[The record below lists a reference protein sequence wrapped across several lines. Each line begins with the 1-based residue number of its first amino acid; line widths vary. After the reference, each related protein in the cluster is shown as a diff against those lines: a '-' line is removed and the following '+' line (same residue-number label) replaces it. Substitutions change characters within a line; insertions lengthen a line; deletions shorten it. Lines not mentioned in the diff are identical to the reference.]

1 MENKKIGKKYLKDQ
15 LNVTNILWLSLFFVT
30 SIFQNDVVSN
40 ILNYSHKYFQQPW
53 SSLIGLIIL
62 GIWFFR
68 SPFNL
73 KCQIVKWSA
82 PLVFWALPGIKQN
95 GLWQINV
102 AIILFLAFYI
112 IFVLTILIHLGLVKF
127 GRRKKDDI
135 NQGFISD
142 DPIEE
147 EDENDSFGRKE
158 YARSIVAEISKT
170 INKRSFNIAVTGVW
184 GSGKTSFL
192 NLIKGDMQNYKKY
205 KNKFITVKYNPWD
218 FKEDK
223 IIGLDLLK
231 TISHEIANEKE
242 LQEKFKGLMA
252 SLQGMNQSP
261 WYKVIPYFL
270 SGFSKEKSINE
281 YRKEIGDTLGL
292 KGQKLVI
299 FLDDL
304 DRLDGDEILEVFK
317 TIRNSFDIANTFFIL
332 GFDIEY
338 ITDQIKDKVKRN
350 DQNVRSLEYLDK
362 IFQMRLS
369 MPSNTDIEFSKIL
382 SENITALFK
391 VKTSFSHE
399 NIKIADY
406 RQVYSIINALKIFTS
421 KNDLTNFS
429 INTLIIIEYIKIR
442 YPKLHKNLMVNFTWI
457 RYAYLGFDRSS
468 QDPFDKFRNESR
480 LGDLTPPET
489 DVVIE
494 LIESLDIYKNKQISK
509 SQFLKYFKFSM
520 PVDEF
525 YKSILLEAI
534 RLNDIEIINEN
545 KTLTNEKD
553 LLLKIDNFVKNNLI
567 EYTASGTTKK
577 WIDDLMI
584 SILFKDESGLSFYGY
599 QYYILENKYFKN
611 YNEIIEIIGN
621 LNSKQIIN
629 YIFNLKDAN
638 TKVLDE
644 LLKAVKNY
652 VEIENKID
660 QFFWES
666 INIVE
671 RYQFDTVNLKKKKSY
686 TKNFK
691 DIGMVFV
698 KSSYLISIQKYVSFT
713 RPGENRSV
721 LRGANSIM
729 DYYLTGLFSADD
741 WLSLLP
747 ENYQIDNKL
756 VKIRAWLKEISE
768 KGADQR
774 VDLDYLSVFG
784 QDFSDFRMSSGLVVK

>member
-1 MENKKIGKKYLKDQ
+1 MNTLKPKLDLANFFWCILVFLPILLKETYFRKIIEWFPFD
-15 LNVTNILWLSLFFVT
+15 
-30 SIFQNDVVSN
+30 IFHQNA
-40 ILNYSHKYFQQPW
+40 
-53 SSLIGLIIL
+53 LIIL
-62 GIWFFR
+62 SILFI
-68 SPFNL
+68 L
-73 KCQIVKWSA
+73 
-82 PLVFWALPGIKQN
+82 
-95 GLWQINV
+95 
-102 AIILFLAFYI
+102 AIITISNEKLQQNLLKWIFPILIWLGCYFHDFYNHSTYLII
-112 IFVLTILIHLGLVKF
+112 IFLFYFIIILYKLVKEIIKNEEVEF
-127 GRRKKDDI
+127 VNKGL
-135 NQGFISD
+135 ISD
-142 DPIEE
+142 DPIEADE
-147 EDENDSFGRKE
+147 EIDSFGRIE
-158 YARSIVAEISKT
+158 YAQSIVSEISKT
-170 INKRSFNIAVTGVW
+170 VNKRAFNIAITGAW

-192 NLIKGDMQNYKKY
+192 NLIKGDMQNYEKY
-205 KNKFITVKYNPWD
+205 KNQFITVKYNPWD

-231 TISHEIANEKE
+231 TISHELGNEKD
-242 LQEKFKGLMA
+242 LLEKFKGLMV
-252 SLQGMNQSP
+252 SLQGVDQSP

-270 SGFSKEKSINE
+270 SGFSKEKSIVE
-281 YRKEIGDTLGL
+281 YRKEIGNILGL
-292 KGQKLVI
+292 RCQKLVI

-338 ITDQIKDKVKRN
+338 VADQIEGKVKGERAT
-350 DQNVRSLEYLDK
+350 DRAVEYLEK

-369 MPSNTDIEFSKIL
+369 MPSNADIEFSKIL

-391 VKTSFSHE
+391 VKTTFSLE
-399 NIKIADY
+399 NIKIVDY

-421 KNDLTNFS
+421 KNDLTDFN

-457 RYAYLGFDRSS
+457 RYAYLGFDISS

-489 DVVIE
+489 DIVIE

-520 PVDEF
+520 PDDEF

-553 LLLKIDNFVKNNLI
+553 LLLKLDNLVKNNLI

-584 SILFKDESGLSFYGY
+584 SILFKEESGLSFYGY
-599 QYYILENKYFKN
+599 QFYILENKYFKN
-611 YNEIIEIIGN
+611 HNEIIEIIGN
-621 LNSKQIIN
+621 LNSKQTIN
-629 YIFNLKDAN
+629 YIFNLKDAS
-638 TKVLDE
+638 TEVLDE

-671 RYQFDTVNLKKKKSY
+671 RYQFDTVNLKKKKLY
-686 TKNFK
+686 TQNFK
-691 DIGMVFV
+691 DIGKEFIM
-698 KSSYLISIQKYVSFT
+698 SSFLTSIQQYVSFS
-713 RPGENRSV
+713 RPDENRTV
-721 LRGANSIM
+721 LRGANSVI

-741 WLSLLP
+741 WLLLLP
-747 ENYQIDNKL
+747 ENYQLDDKL
-756 VKIRAWLKEISE
+756 LKIHSWLKEISE
-768 KGADQR
+768 KGNDQQF
-774 VDLDYLSVFG
+774 DLDYLSVFG